1 MCAWANVPRCAA
13 IKKELTRAN
22 GAGFHAGASLFSL
35 FTRAQRVFTRS
46 AGAEK
51 LSVSIRCAI
60 NAPAIFHLSLL
71 HGVQRNP

>member
-1 MCAWANVPRCAA
+1 MCAWANVPRCA
-13 IKKELTRAN
+13 IKRELTRAD

-51 LSVSIRCAI
+51 TFCEYPVRD
-60 NAPAIFHLSLL
+60 
-71 HGVQRNP
+71 